1 VATAPLFIAD
11 LATLKPKLRLSG
23 VPTTSDADDI
33 INEAILVARQKFYR
47 ELGVSRVAALIALPF
62 NENPTTE
69 NQILRA
75 VANST
80 EVLMVRCELMRT
92 MPMMFMDGNTQ
103 QDQIMQDEA
112 LFRDTTSAQ
121 LEQMKL
127 QCELEIQQNLDL
139 LIGDEDL
146 ASETTIRVD
155 TPGVS
160 QPVVD
165 TRTASRPYPGD
176 SVLPGSIKSG
186 LLRNRTLGN
195 N

>member
-1 VATAPLFIAD
+1 
-11 LATLKPKLRLSG
+11 
-23 VPTTSDADDI
+23 
-33 INEAILVARQKFYR
+33 
-47 ELGVSRVAALIALPF
+47 
-62 NENPTTE
+62 
-69 NQILRA
+69 
-75 VANST
+75 
-80 EVLMVRCELMRT
+80 
-92 MPMMFMDGNTQ
+92 
-103 QDQIMQDEA
+103 
-112 LFRDTTSAQ
+112 
-121 LEQMKL
+121 MKL